1 MDPLPSNRI
10 LASPKPEYGTI
21 FVVIKNLKMI
31 TDNDLLQLF

>member
-21 FVVIKNLKMI
+21 FVVIKNLKI
-31 TDNDLLQLF
+31 TDDDLLQLL